1 MHDTSQAIFHL
12 KHANLLRTKY
22 LLQNYPRYLSQCP
35 KNLEIRVSKA
45 VLEIL
50 SFSLSNRTE
59 YGEYDRD
66 LIDRCG
72 PLLPPAIRATVN
84 EIKQFPIDISSK
96 IYPVLYHQYFAPEG
110 TAVDFKQLLQ
120 RLDHEYNHL
129 AEDDISLY
137 LSNGER
143 MMSALLFE
151 NRFISALDA
160 CP

>member
-1 MHDTSQAIFHL
+1 MHD
-12 KHANLLRTKY
+12 
-22 LLQNYPRYLSQCP
+22 
-35 KNLEIRVSKA
+35 
-45 VLEIL
+45 
-50 SFSLSNRTE
+50 
-59 YGEYDRD
+59 
-66 LIDRCG
+66 
-72 PLLPPAIRATVN
+72 
-84 EIKQFPIDISSK
+84 
-96 IYPVLYHQYFAPEG
+96 

>member
-1 MHDTSQAIFHL
+1 MSYASIPKV

-35 KNLEIRVSKA
+35 KGLEIRVSKA

-50 SFSLSNRTE
+50 SFSLSNRA
-59 YGEYDRD
+59 EYDKYDCD
-66 LIDRCG
+66 LIERCG
-72 PLLPPAIRATVN
+72 PLLPPAIQATVN
-84 EIKQFPIDISSK
+84 EIKQFPIDVSSK
-96 IYPVLYHQYFAPEG
+96 IYPVLYHQYFTPEG